1 MLGRTEREMIESALG
16 AYKFNK
22 VADPVVKGMSDIS
35 FMLTLASILTV
46 FFPNIVVSATMT
58 SVEEIVRAIIVGI
71 KDALEQAN
79 LGSQDGPFSNPLTDQ
94 VGNFSVLYPLA
105 GDLTE
110 LVNYLIS
117 QGEN

>member
-1 MLGRTEREMIESALG
+1 MIESALG

-71 KDALEQAN
+71 RDAIESEQAN
-79 LGSQDGPFSNPLTDQ
+79 MYGGLVDGPVPNPL
-94 VGNFSVLYPLA
+94 GNLGFLYPLS
-105 GDLTE
+105 GDLTA
-110 LVNYLIS
+110 LINS
-117 QGEN
+117 LLQGEN